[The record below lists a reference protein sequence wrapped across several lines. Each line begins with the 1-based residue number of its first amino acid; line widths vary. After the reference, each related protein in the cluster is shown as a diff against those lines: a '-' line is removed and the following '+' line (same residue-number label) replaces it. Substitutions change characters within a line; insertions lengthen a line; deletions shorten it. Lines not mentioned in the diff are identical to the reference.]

1 MQRSSRLLGTALMG
15 LVVAASCSHAGSTS
29 SSAATQAP
37 AMTQASMAPA
47 APSTTS
53 GTNAT
58 PAGGG
63 AHVYQT
69 NCSSCHQLNGQGTPG
84 AFPPLAGNPA
94 VTGDPAKVIH
104 IVKYGL
110 TGAVTVDGKTYN
122 GMMPAW
128 GAQLSD
134 EDVASAITYVRTA
147 WGNQGSAVSTAQVS
161 AVSK

>member
-1 MQRSSRLLGTALMG
+1 MMQQSSRRLVTALMG
-15 LVVAASCSHAGSTS
+15 LVVAAACSHATSTS

-47 APSTTS
+47 ATS
-53 GTNAT
+53 GTNTT
-58 PAGGG
+58 PAAGG
-63 AHVYQT
+63 AHIYQT

-84 AFPPLAGNPA
+84 AFPPLASNPA

-110 TGAVTVDGKTYN
+110 TGAVSVDGKTYN

-128 GAQLSD
+128 GTQLSD
-134 EDVASAITYVRTA
+134 ADLASAITYVRTA